1 MSAGAKIRRCPVIHE
16 ARPGSDPCHCSAP
29 SALTMFN
36 DGRLHWTVRRLRI
49 ARVVYFTY
57 YSSMKRKTSI
67 TLSEDVLDAVERMTP
82 KGGSRSET
90 IERLLRD
97 RFAREARRTRD
108 LKDLEAI
115 NRNAEQLNEEAED
128 VLTYQVDL

>member
-1 MSAGAKIRRCPVIHE
+1 MSY
-16 ARPGSDPCHCSAP
+16 
-29 SALTMFN
+29 
-36 DGRLHWTVRRLRI
+36 DG
-49 ARVVYFTY
+49 
-57 YSSMKRKTSI
+57 SMKRKTSI
-67 TLSEDVLDAVERMTP
+67 TLSEDVIEVIDRMTP
-82 KGGSRSET
+82 AGGSRSET

-97 RFAREARRTRD
+97 RFARDARETRD

>member
-1 MSAGAKIRRCPVIHE
+1 MEI
-16 ARPGSDPCHCSAP
+16 
-29 SALTMFN
+29 
-36 DGRLHWTVRRLRI
+36 VREVHLE
-49 ARVVYFTY
+49 Y

-67 TLSEDVLDAVERMTP
+67 TLSEDVLEVVDRMTP
-82 KGGSRSET
+82 EGGSRSET

-97 RFAREARRTRD
+97 RITREARRTRD

-115 NRNAEQLNEEAED
+115 NRNAERLNEEAED